1 MKITNAIFTLL
12 FIVFAYVQ
20 LNDPDPLGWVA
31 LYGILAAVSGFGAFG
46 KYHRWVNIGVLVL
59 FVAVFLWHS
68 PSLFSWVTVHQE
80 DHLIESM
87 APEKPWIEESREAL
101 GALIGVIVML
111 VHMRFAKRIAAS

>member
-1 MKITNAIFTLL
+1 ML
-12 FIVFAYVQ
+12 VR
-20 LNDPDPLGWVA
+20 G
-31 LYGILAAVSGFGAFG
+31 LAGSKAHWGTESQVSPCVDW
-46 KYHRWVNIGVLVL
+46 RL